1 MPMSKKLKITYAAFD
16 DISFLASRL
25 ELVRRL
31 LIYVESNPE
40 TDDLMSLIDEQI
52 SMCCDIVRDIED
64 GVHR

>member
-1 MPMSKKLKITYAAFD
+1 MSKKLKITFAAFD

-31 LIYVESNPE
+31 LIYVESKPE
-40 TDDLMSLIDEQI
+40 TDDLMSLIDEQM

-64 GVHR
+64 GVCR